1 MLSVMHRC
9 EAGYGIARVEQDF
22 LRESAKFSGHCQGKN
37 EDRILLATMQA
48 LRSQQV

>member
-1 MLSVMHRC
+1 MRRC
-9 EAGYGIARVEQDF
+9 EAGYGSARVDRDF
-22 LRESAKFSGHCQGKN
+22 LRENAKFSDHCQGKN